1 MVWGGGGVQLWVVG
15 FCSAFFFFLLK
26 GLKRLNKGSVKKK
39 KGRLEQVERLMF
51 IVSFYGIFY
60 EFFIGKRT

>member
-39 KGRLEQVERLMF
+39 KGTFGASGKTDVHSLFFM
-51 IVSFYGIFY
+51 VSFMGFS
-60 EFFIGKRT
+60 